1 MNWLDSRID
10 DLARQ
15 LAYTPVTKRREQL
28 ANTRA
33 LLSDID
39 PEEDYTWEFV
49 RFRITGY
56 RPREEADHRLVG
68 KVLLADLPA
77 LIEYLSTTMDIP
89 ANEAAEEVLSLQ
101 QVTARF
107 KVSTKTIQRWRRR
120 GLVAMRYLCAD
131 GIRRIGFLPSDVSR
145 FAEAN
150 RDRVANSARFRQLTA
165 ADKEQIIRRARRLSV
180 KCHCCIKEISKR
192 IARHLGRSPESVRTI
207 LREFDARNPE
217 QALFTAP
224 ASPLTETDR
233 RIILDCAD
241 RGISVECIARRYCR
255 TRHAIEQVVTEEKA
269 RRVREIP
276 IPFVTNQ
283 LFDMPDAQNI
293 ILNVLPGQALKEVAT
308 ATTGPSDELWT
319 RVPPE
324 VPVCVADAFDQ
335 PIVPQPLVIDAFRRM
350 NFLKAMASRLQAQ
363 LDIHKAKC
371 DDLKRIEDLLAQAG
385 EIRNQLLQSHLRMV
399 VYVARQHVQSN
410 ENLFELISDG
420 NLWLMRAVECF
431 DFSRGVKFSTYLTYA
446 LMKNYA
452 RRFSQRAGRSDGKLV
467 FAQDDLLDQLDTGE
481 QTSVSDAV
489 DMLMMQGR
497 LVDALAQLPK
507 RERDLVASHYGLE
520 AGQSPA
526 SFSMLAE
533 RMGVTKARVRQLE
546 TRAIRRL
553 RKILNVEIPS
563 HPPMPAG
570 ESVAEHHDAD
580 ESLRGAVLASTGAA
594 DSHDADFPEVP
605 ADLTDEA
612 AAQMLPD

>member
-1 MNWLDSRID
+1 M
-10 DLARQ
+10 
-15 LAYTPVTKRREQL
+15 V
-28 ANTRA
+28 
-33 LLSDID
+33 
-39 PEEDYTWEFV
+39 
-49 RFRITGY
+49 
-56 RPREEADHRLVG
+56 
-68 KVLLADLPA
+68 
-77 LIEYLSTTMDIP
+77 
-89 ANEAAEEVLSLQ
+89 
-101 QVTARF
+101 
-107 KVSTKTIQRWRRR
+107 
-120 GLVAMRYLCAD
+120 
-131 GIRRIGFLPSDVSR
+131 
-145 FAEAN
+145 
-150 RDRVANSARFRQLTA
+150 
-165 ADKEQIIRRARRLSV
+165 
-180 KCHCCIKEISKR
+180 
-192 IARHLGRSPESVRTI
+192 

-217 QALFTAP
+217 QALFAAP

-269 RRVREIP
+269 RRVKELP

-293 ILNVLPGQALKEVAT
+293 ILNVLPGHALAEVRAAAAQPT
-308 ATTGPSDELWT
+308 EELWT
-319 RVPPE
+319 RMPPE
-324 VPVCVADAFDQ
+324 VPVCVAEAFAQ
-335 PIVPQPLVIDAFRRM
+335 PIVPQPLVMDAFRRM

-363 LDIHKAKC
+363 LDIHKATI
-371 DDLKRIEDLLAQAG
+371 DDLKHIEDLLAQAG

-399 VYVARQHVQSN
+399 VHVARRHVQSN

-452 RRFSQRAGRSDGKLV
+452 RRFSQRAGRSDGKLIL
-467 FAQDDLLDQLDTGE
+467 AQDDLLDQLDTGE

-507 RERDLVASHYGLE
+507 RERELVASHYGLE

-553 RKILNVEIPS
+553 RKILNVEIPAR
-563 HPPMPAG
+563 PPLVAD
-570 ESVAEHHDAD
+570 ESFAEHHDAD
-580 ESLRGAVLASTGAA
+580 DSVPAAVLALSDAA
-594 DSHDADFPEVP
+594 NSPDADFPEEP
-605 ADLTDEA
+605 ADLTHEVA
-612 AAQMLPD
+612 AYMRPD

>member
-28 ANTRA
+28 SNTRA

-77 LIEYLSTTMDIP
+77 LIEFLSTTMDIP
-89 ANEAAEEVLSLQ
+89 ASEAPEEVLSLQ
-101 QVTARF
+101 QVTDRF

-131 GIRRIGFLPSDVSR
+131 GIRRIGFLPSDVVR

-150 RDRVANSARFRQLTA
+150 QDRVANSARFRQLSA
-165 ADKEQIIRRARRLSV
+165 AEKEQIIRRAQRLSV
-180 KCHCCIKEISKR
+180 KCHCCIKEISQR
-192 IARHLGRSPESVRTI
+192 IARHLGRSPESVRI
-207 LREFDARNPE
+207 VLREFDARNPE
-217 QALFTAP
+217 KALFAAP

-241 RGISVECIARRYCR
+241 RGISIECIARRYCR
-255 TRHAIEQVVTEEKA
+255 TRHAIEQVITEEKA
-269 RRVREIP
+269 RRVKELP

-293 ILNVLPGQALKEVAT
+293 ILNMLPGQALAEVQAGV
-308 ATTGPSDELWT
+308 AKPSEELWT

-324 VPVCVADAFDQ
+324 VPVCVAEAFHQ

-363 LDIHKAKC
+363 LDIHTAKLA
-371 DDLKRIEDLLAQAG
+371 DLTRIEDLLAQAG

-399 VYVARQHVQSN
+399 VHVARQHVQSN

-452 RRFSQRAGRSDGKLV
+452 RRFSQRAGRSDGKLIL
-467 FAQDDLLDQLDTGE
+467 AQDDLLDQLDTGR

-507 RERDLVASHYGLE
+507 RERELVASHYGLE

-553 RKILNVEIPS
+553 RKILNVEIPAG
-563 HPPMPAG
+563 PAMPAA
-570 ESVAEHHDAD
+570 ESATEHSDAD
-580 ESLRGAVLASTGAA
+580 ESLSAAVLASSGSA
-594 DSHDADFPEVP
+594 DMHDADFPEIP
-605 ADLTDEA
+605 AGLTDEA
-612 AAQMLPD
+612 AAYMLQD